1 MVEPDQLAPLD
12 YCEKGF
18 LVCYVLSKKLLVLY
32 SLYEIVCH
40 FFSNIWIL
48 LVRSLVTILVGPQE
62 PLLANDKLVWLENVA
77 RHDTRRRSSR
87 NVLRWRKKKR
97 RNKQKNVVDE

>member
-1 MVEPDQLAPLD
+1 MGSTNFQGTLKKGFILSDVLGHMVEPDQLAPLD

-62 PLLANDKLVWLENVA
+62 PLLANDKLV
-77 RHDTRRRSSR
+77 
-87 NVLRWRKKKR
+87 
-97 RNKQKNVVDE
+97 